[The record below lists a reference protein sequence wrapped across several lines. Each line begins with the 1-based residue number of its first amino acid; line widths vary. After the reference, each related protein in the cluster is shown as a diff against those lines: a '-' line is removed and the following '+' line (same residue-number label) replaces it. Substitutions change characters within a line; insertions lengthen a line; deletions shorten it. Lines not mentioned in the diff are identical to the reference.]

1 MHQPLVSLPSGLG
14 LLCVSGRLSKT
25 DGTRR
30 WILPSN
36 RNQTTRV
43 LLWLHERHKQAEQLT
58 NLHGWQTTW
67 ISHATNSTSPSQ
79 VDVAVTAEPVC
90 KHVVWILDWAKT
102 WDFWVKEK
110 FIFIF
115 NVHFVPLALVSS
127 TLPYLFCIH
136 YYICLTWTYLTYTCG
151 DRNKKKH
158 SEINMMHECFCL
170 CVSNVFPN
178 PFSDHWTVTSMGQGN
193 QLILYNK
200 DPSVAGL
207 KTLAKL
213 TWIKVTMIHP
223 AQCHTISFS
232 LTYIALETW
241 PLTLEGPWALHL
253 QEVKFVP
260 WASLGLMH
268 LRTMSTQGNNTIISS
283 LGNSRDGK

>member
-1 MHQPLVSLPSGLG
+1 MKYWLWEELTSNLSLTLGYSPIFHVQKTLIYPFQSLVGNASVHQPLVSLPSGLG

-36 RNQTTRV
+36 RNQTMSV
-43 LLWLHERHKQAEQLT
+43 LLWLHERHKQAEQLI

-79 VDVAVTAEPVC
+79 VDVPVTAEPVC
-90 KHVVWILDWAKT
+90 KHVVWILDCAKT

-151 DRNKKKH
+151 DRN
-158 SEINMMHECFCL
+158 
-170 CVSNVFPN
+170 
-178 PFSDHWTVTSMGQGN
+178 
-193 QLILYNK
+193 
-200 DPSVAGL
+200 
-207 KTLAKL
+207 
-213 TWIKVTMIHP
+213 
-223 AQCHTISFS
+223 
-232 LTYIALETW
+232 
-241 PLTLEGPWALHL
+241 
-253 QEVKFVP
+253 
-260 WASLGLMH
+260 
-268 LRTMSTQGNNTIISS
+268 
-283 LGNSRDGK
+283 